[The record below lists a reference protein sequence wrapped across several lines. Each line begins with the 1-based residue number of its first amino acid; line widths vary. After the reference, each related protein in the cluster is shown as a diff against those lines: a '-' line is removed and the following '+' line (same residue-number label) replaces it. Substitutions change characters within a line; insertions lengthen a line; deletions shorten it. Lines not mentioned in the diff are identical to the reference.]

1 MKIYTL
7 ILQKPLKIKTYSSK
21 EALIKD
27 NDMEALDTSRSTL
40 EKYDFKR
47 FYFVNSK
54 AIITLTEVQSS
65 GDIDRKNKSVNIN
78 DERNKL

>member
-7 ILQKPLKIKTYSSK
+7 ILQKPLQIKTYSSK

-27 NDMEALDTSRSTL
+27 NDLKVLGTSRSSL
-40 EKYDFKR
+40 EKHPFKEH
-47 FYFVNSK
+47 YFVNSK
-54 AIITLTEVQSS
+54 AIITLTEVHSS

>member
-54 AIITLTEVQSS
+54 AIISLTESQSS
-65 GDIDRKNKSVNIN
+65 SDIDKKI
-78 DERNKL
+78 KLSK